1 MPFSESFRKAFSDQD
16 QMDFTQSIVP
26 VKNLLF
32 VVAFLLPAVT
42 FSQSLSGGVSAG
54 FIPPVFGEM
63 LPFGGINLEYS
74 FRNSDLSINTG
85 FDVYAAKDESFISV
99 PLYVKAST
107 AGRFRFC
114 PFAGGFVNSDDRF
127 GWLLGAGIEYGQR
140 NKINLFLQGEIL
152 IGYSKELQTEVA
164 GIQDYYWSKY
174 AISQMRIGI
183 KKNIL
188 RARIK

>member
-1 MPFSESFRKAFSDQD
+1 MK
-16 QMDFTQSIVP
+16 
-26 VKNLLF
+26 KLLF
-32 VVAFLLPAVT
+32 IVAFLLPVVA

-54 FIPPVFGEM
+54 FIPPAFGEIV
-63 LPFGGINLEYS
+63 PFGGVNLEYS

-85 FDVYAAKDESFISV
+85 LDVYAAKDESFISV

-114 PFAGGFVNSDDRF
+114 PFAVGFVNSNNQF
-127 GWLLGAGIEYGQR
+127 GWLLCSGVVYVQK
-140 NKINLFLQGEIL
+140 NKINVFVQAEIH
-152 IGYSKELQTEVA
+152 IGYSKELQSEIP

-174 AISQMRIGI
+174 AISQLRFGV

-188 RARIK
+188 RPRIK